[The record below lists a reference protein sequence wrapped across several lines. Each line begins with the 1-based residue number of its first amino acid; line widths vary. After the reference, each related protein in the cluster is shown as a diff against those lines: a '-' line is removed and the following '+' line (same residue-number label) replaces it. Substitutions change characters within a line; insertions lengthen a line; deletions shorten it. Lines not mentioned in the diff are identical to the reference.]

1 MIQPADPPAQSVEV
15 AVEQDP
21 QTQVPRARRFT
32 SLERRTSYFLAKA
45 ALTATE
51 LMDRALEQVGLRWR
65 WYSVLVVISEIGPLS
80 QQELVERSTL
90 DRTSMVALIDHL
102 EGLRLVERRRNP
114 ADRRSNAVH
123 ITSAGLDMLDRAA
136 VLVDAAEEELFGT
149 LSGEEREQLFE
160 VLSCLVLGT

>member
-1 MIQPADPPAQSVEV
+1 M
-15 AVEQDP
+15 
-21 QTQVPRARRFT
+21 
-32 SLERRTSYFLAKA
+32 
-45 ALTATE
+45 
-51 LMDRALEQVGLRWR
+51 
-65 WYSVLVVISEIGPLS
+65 LVVISEIGPLS